1 MANIIPFDQKAV
13 PAWLQAHKAD
23 NADLLAHAG
32 ASFPVM
38 SIKGKVFTLVRGDE
52 RQIVPNPKDPDS
64 PATKITV
71 AIIKVSPHKSKTYY
85 ANGFSEGSEDNKPTC
100 FSTDGIKPDSSIQNP
115 QCKTCA
121 ACKWNAFGTARGENG
136 QPGKGKACSDFIR
149 VAIADLSNIEEP
161 ILLRVPPA
169 SNKAI
174 GDYGKALARRN
185 VSYQG
190 VATTIGFDMAQ
201 ATPRLT
207 FTPAGLLDEETF
219 NVILEQAN
227 SDVVRRMMDGLP
239 AEPAEEP
246 AKAEPEMEIPQT
258 VVKSSVSKPA
268 PKAAPAP
275 AVPPAQTKEEETAD
289 SIIAA
294 AMGNTKMVSTED
306 GLAQALDDLG
316 FE

>member
-1 MANIIPFDQKAV
+1 MANIIPFESSSAV
-13 PAWLQAHKAD
+13 PAYLQAHKAD
-23 NADLLAHAG
+23 NSDLLAHAG

-136 QPGKGKACSDFIR
+136 QMGKGKACSDFIR
-149 VAIADLSNIEEP
+149 VAIADLTNVEEP

-169 SNKAI
+169 SIKAI
-174 GDYGKALARRN
+174 GDYGKVLARRN
-185 VSYQG
+185 ASYQG

-207 FTPAGLLDEETF
+207 FTAAGYLDEATF
-219 NVILEQAN
+219 NVVLEQAK
-227 SDVVRRMMDGLP
+227 SEVVERMMDGLP
-239 AEPAEEP
+239 NESAATPTKEEP
-246 AKAEPEMEIPQT
+246 ADDIPNT
-258 VVKSSVSKPA
+258 VVASSVSKPA
-268 PKAAPAP
+268 PKAAPVKEQTP
-275 AVPPAQTKEEETAD
+275 AEKTAD
-289 SIIAA
+289 DIIAK
-294 AMGNTKMVSTED
+294 AMGAPKVVNDQSLDE
-306 GLAQALDDLG
+306 ALEGLG
-316 FE
+316 FDE